1 MRTAYAV
8 DRPHKLSHRDGNRVA
23 PLSQKK
29 TVNVSI
35 NRELLN
41 RARSA
46 DLKLSSILEAALE
59 QRLRQQARERWLTEN
74 RAGIE
79 AYNEQVERDGV
90 FSDGLRAF

>member
-1 MRTAYAV
+1 MRM
-8 DRPHKLSHRDGNRVA
+8 DRPHKQSQRDGARVA
-23 PLSQKK
+23 ALSQKK
-29 TVNVSI
+29 AVNVSI

-46 DLKLSSILEAALE
+46 DLNLSSILEAALE

-79 AYNEQVERDGV
+79 AYNEQVQRDGV

>member
-1 MRTAYAV
+1 MRM
-8 DRPHKLSHRDGNRVA
+8 DRPHKLSHRDAGRVA
-23 PLSQKK
+23 PRSQKK
-29 TVNVSI
+29 AVNLSI

-41 RARSA
+41 QARSA
-46 DLKLSSILEAALE
+46 DLNLSSILEAALE

>member
-1 MRTAYAV
+1 M
-8 DRPHKLSHRDGNRVA
+8 DRPHKLSRRDGDRVA

-29 TVNVSI
+29 AVNVSV

-46 DLKLSSILEAALE
+46 DLNLSSILEAALE
-59 QRLRQQARERWLTEN
+59 QRLRQQAREHWLTEN